1 IATSALDISDGLL
14 GDLRHILEASH
25 VGAQIN
31 IDALPRSL
39 VLRRQAQAIQYQCA
53 ASGGDDYELCFTTNP
68 NQHDKITKLS
78 AELGLPL
85 TCIGQIIKSQDEN
98 SLILEN
104 SDGVP
109 LSPEQTKEL
118 QRSFDHFRD

>member
-1 IATSALDISDGLL
+1 LDISDGLL

-31 IDALPRSL
+31 IDALPRSQ

-53 ASGGDDYELCFTTNP
+53 ASGGDDYELCFTTNS

>member
-1 IATSALDISDGLL
+1 MEGVNRTTATA
-14 GDLRHILEASH
+14 
-25 VGAQIN
+25 VV
-31 IDALPRSL
+31 DA
-39 VLRRQAQAIQYQCA
+39 VLKRDTDRATAARQAQEIQYQCA

-68 NQHDKITKLS
+68 NQHDNIAKLS

-109 LSPEQTKEL
+109 LSPEQTNEL